1 MKTYFIKSA
10 LFSVGLMVL
19 MSCNQTTQKTEKVQE
34 TNNKTEEKMEQK
46 SVMEIAIRKIKEGQ
60 DEEFVNARTAFIGK
74 LKSQNG
80 IQKDWE
86 FKSFFTMPEPDDTDV
101 FVGMTRY
108 ESAEAMQEIANNLM
122 QSPEAGQFFGTFDM
136 KAFVAIQTADGGDF
150 KLEDYIKAGNVLEVA
165 VRTVKEGNE
174 NEYDVK
180 RKGFFDLIAQQDGYI
195 FDREFTDLQTGDKVV
210 LIGWKSMED
219 FQKGAGFLQTQPQMD
234 EFFGILNVKAYQA
247 LVLSSN

>member
-10 LFSVGLMVL
+10 FLSVGLMVL
-19 MSCNQTTQKTEKVQE
+19 MSCNETKQKTETVIE
-34 TNNKTEEKMEQK
+34 SNNKTENKMEKK
-46 SVMEIAIRKIKEGQ
+46 SVMEIAIRKVKSGQ
-60 DEEFVNARTAFIGK
+60 DEAFVNARTAFIGK
-74 LKSQNG
+74 LKEQDG
-80 IQKDWE
+80 IEKDWE

-108 ESAEAMQEIANNLM
+108 ESAEAMQKIADKLM
-122 QSPEAGQFFGTFDM
+122 QSSEAGQFFGTFDM
-136 KAFVAIQTADGGDF
+136 KAFVAVQPADGSEF
-150 KLEDYIKAGNVLEVA
+150 KLEDHIKDGNVLEVA

-174 NEYDVK
+174 SDYDSK

-195 FDREFTDLQTGDKVV
+195 FDREFIDLQTGDKVV
-210 LIGWKSMED
+210 LIGWKSIED
-219 FQKGAGFLQTQPQMD
+219 FQKAAGFLQTQPQMG